1 MNSLYLP
8 LSAVVRH
15 CCSIGAALMFS
26 CMQAWGQA
34 YPARPIS
41 LVVPYPPGG
50 TADILA
56 RHIAQKLGDRLG
68 SVVVENRAGAGTAIG
83 SRFVAEAAAD
93 GYTLLLGT
101 VSSHAINP
109 AINTVGYDP
118 VNDFVPIAPIA
129 SIPFVLVT
137 NPATP
142 FRSLQD
148 VLSAAHA
155 APGTVSY
162 ASAGPGTSNH
172 LAGEMLATD
181 ANVSLLHVPYR
192 GSAPALADV
201 LAGHVPLMFDL
212 QSTATPNIYS
222 GKLRALAITSRQRS
236 DLLPDVP
243 TMAESGM
250 AGYEVSAWFAI
261 FAPHDIPSSVADR
274 LSADISQIMNM
285 SDMVATLRNMGAEP
299 DSRSASQFQAYVREE
314 VMRYTQV
321 VRAAGLAP

>member
-1 MNSLYLP
+1 MKSLSLTP
-8 LSAVVRH
+8 LAFCVRTLLLAVLACTQVW
-15 CCSIGAALMFS
+15 A
-26 CMQAWGQA
+26 QTW
-34 YPARPIS
+34 PTRPIT

-109 AINTVGYDP
+109 AINQVGYDP
-118 VNDFVPIAPIA
+118 INDFVPIAPLA

-137 NPATP
+137 HPATT
-142 FRSLQD
+142 FNVLAD
-148 VLSAAHA
+148 VLTAARA
-155 APGTVSY
+155 MPGTVSY

-172 LAGEMLATD
+172 LAGEILATD
-181 ANVSLLHVPYR
+181 ANVQLLHVPYR

-212 QSTATPNIYS
+212 QSTATPNIRS
-222 GKLRALAITSRQRS
+222 GKLRAIAITARQRS
-236 DLLPDVP
+236 ALLPDVP
-243 TMAESGM
+243 TMIESGM
-250 AGYEVSAWFAI
+250 TNYTVSAWFAV
-261 FAPHDIPSSVADR
+261 FAPQKVPPAIANR
-274 LSADISQIMNM
+274 LSTEIAQVMHM
-285 SDMVATLRNMGAEP
+285 PDMRATLQNMGADP
-299 DSRSASQFQAYVREE
+299 DARSASQFKDYLHEE
-314 VMRYTQV
+314 VARYTQV
-321 VRAAGLAP
+321 VRAAGLTP